1 MCSLVVLCVYNKVF
15 IICDGSLLKG
25 GGGEYKQLSKQ
36 LLILTCRL
44 NRGGF

>member
-15 IICDGSLLKG
+15 IICDGPLLKG
-25 GGGEYKQLSKQ
+25 GGGYKQLSKQ